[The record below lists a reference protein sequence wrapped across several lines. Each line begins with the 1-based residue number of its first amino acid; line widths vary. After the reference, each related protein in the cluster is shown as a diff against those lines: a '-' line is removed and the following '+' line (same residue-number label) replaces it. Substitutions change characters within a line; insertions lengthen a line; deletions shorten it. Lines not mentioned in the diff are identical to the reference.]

1 MLNDLDSKADKTQTK
16 LDAVNDRMKDALSKI
31 NDKSSNFCAS
41 TRRPRVRA
49 SAAPARARPK
59 RQHRPRTSPSSSL
72 FPLLLHFALARARP
86 AQVYIICIVMLLGL
100 ATVVYKMVSTK
111 KT

>member
-41 TRRPRVRA
+41 TRRPRARGA
-49 SAAPARARPK
+49 HAQSARARRTP
-59 RQHRPRTSPSSSL
+59 QPHPPPRFSAFS
-72 FPLLLHFALARARP
+72 ALALTCARH

>member
-41 TRRPRVRA
+41 TRLARA
-49 SAAPARARPK
+49 RGARAHTPKAPARAA
-59 RQHRPRTSPSSSL
+59 HLSL
-72 FPLLLHFALARARP
+72 TLRLAFPLFLHSP
-86 AQVYIICIVMLLGL
+86 
-100 ATVVYKMVSTK
+100 
-111 KT
+111 